1 MRYPITVPDQ
11 EYFDKNIPCRAACPI
26 HTECGRYVQAIGIS
40 KDEEA
45 YLLARAPNPFAYVLG
60 RICAHPCEDNCRR
73 GKIDEP
79 IAICALKRYATDRH
93 NLGTGHDP
101 ARKEPAPAGQ
111 ARQEDRHYRRRRLWT
126 HLRSRPGASRL
137 FRRGFRVCACTR
149 RHALP
154 RHPAVSPAARRSS
167 RWRWTTSSP
176 SASSCIP
183 A

>member
-1 MRYPITVPDQ
+1 MSIWPSSPVRISAARRSFVLPGPLPIGCGSGVQYLKNLENGECMRYSITVPDQ

-60 RICAHPCEDNCRR
+60 RICAHPCEDACRR

-93 NLGTGHDP
+93 NLGMGHDP
-101 ARKEPAPAGQ
+101 ARKKLPAPVKRGKRIAIVGAGVCGLTC
-111 ARQEDRHYRRRRLWT
+111 A
-126 HLRSRPGASRL
+126 HLR
-137 FRRGFRVCACTR
+137 
-149 RHALP
+149 
-154 RHPAVSPAARRSS
+154 
-167 RWRWTTSSP
+167 
-176 SASSCIP
+176 
-183 A
+183 

>member
-1 MRYPITVPDQ
+1 MRYSVTVPDR
-11 EYFDKNIPCRAACPI
+11 EYFDENIPCRAACPI

-93 NLGTGHDP
+93 REALRAHGPSTIHRLSFQGVACPQLALDLWD
-101 ARKEPAPAGQ
+101 AAP
-111 ARQEDRHYRRRRLWT
+111 EDVP
-126 HLRSRPGASRL
+126 SD
-137 FRRGFRVCACTR
+137 
-149 RHALP
+149 
-154 RHPAVSPAARRSS
+154 AARATQNHVDHRK
-167 RWRWTTSSP
+167 RQ
-176 SASSCIP
+176 
-183 A
+183 

>member
-1 MRYPITVPDQ
+1 MRYSITVPDQ

-101 ARKEPAPAGQ
+101 ARKKLPQPAKRGKRIAVIGAG
-111 ARQEDRHYRRRRLWT
+111 
-126 HLRSRPGASRL
+126 
-137 FRRGFRVCACTR
+137 VCGLTCA
-149 RHALP
+149 HDLALLGYT
-154 RHPAVSPAARRSS
+154 V
-167 RWRWTTSSP
+167 
-176 SASSCIP
+176 
-183 A
+183 